1 MDGHMRNLNIP
12 SQNLSVST
20 TDQPDNDGLNYRYVI
35 TGFDARKNPAS
46 YGDDYGMRLP
56 IIFEKGPGGG
66 NGVTNEA
73 LLAIVLDR
81 LGSAKIQGT
90 QRSLSEAMA
99 FHAIEVALEYLSG
112 AEK

>member
-1 MDGHMRNLNIP
+1 MRNLNIP

-66 NGVTNEA
+66 NGVTNEV
-73 LLAIVLDR
+73 LLEIVRDR
-81 LGSAKIQGT
+81 LTCLASYQEACAAEYITLALDFLSAVPK
-90 QRSLSEAMA
+90 
-99 FHAIEVALEYLSG
+99 
-112 AEK
+112 